1 MVSFPGPQSVV
12 DVARPTRRS
21 AGAIRELGL
30 DEEAALERLVQLLL
44 LHRQVDFRGYAR
56 TSLLRRVRQACIA
69 LGCIDVDMLCR
80 DLLRVPGT
88 FERLI
93 PIMTVQVSDL
103 FRDPSYY
110 HALRRELVPWLGT
123 FPSAKLWVAGCA
135 HGEEVWS
142 LAILLREAGLL
153 DRTLI
158 YATDICPPALETAQA
173 RRYPIERLPHYTGQY
188 HAAGG
193 TDSLS
198 AHYRIVGQHLEFDA
212 GLAEHVV
219 FAEHSLATDA
229 VFSEVQAVSCRN
241 VMIYF
246 DRALQDR
253 ATGLFADAL
262 VHGGFLGLGHRE
274 SLRFG
279 RHEGRFR
286 PLQAADPA
294 ARLYRRVHSL
304 EFRP

>member
-1 MVSFPGPQSVV
+1 MVSGPPS
-12 DVARPTRRS
+12 
-21 AGAIRELGL
+21 GL
-30 DEEAALERLVQLLL
+30 DADAGHTEAAALDRLIHLLL
-44 LHRQVDFRGYAR
+44 QHRHVDFRGYAR
-56 TSLLRRVRQACIA
+56 GSLLRRARQACLA
-69 LGCIDVDMLCR
+69 LDCADLDALCQ

-88 FERLI
+88 FERLM
-93 PIMTVQVSDL
+93 PVMTVQVSDL
-103 FRDPSYY
+103 FRDPAYY
-110 HALRRELVPWLGT
+110 RALRRELLPWLAT
-123 FPSAKLWVAGCA
+123 FPSAKLWVAGCG

-158 YATDICPPALETAQA
+158 YATDICGSALERAQA
-173 RRYPIERLPHYTGQY
+173 RRYPLERLPHYTGQY

-193 TDSLS
+193 TAALS
-198 AHYRIVGQHLEFDA
+198 AHYAIVGEALEFDA
-212 GLAEHVV
+212 ALAGSVV

-246 DRALQDR
+246 DRPLQDR

-286 PLQAADPA
+286 VLADPDPA
-294 ARLYRRVHSL
+294 ARLYRRACSL
-304 EFRP
+304 ESCA